1 MVVCKLRYKC
11 PKDISFQCL
20 RCAQCCGDTNLH
32 IRHVLMLKTEAQRIA
47 KLTAKPIEEFAVET
61 EEHEP
66 YAYEMRKT
74 QKEGRCVFL
83 KSKAC
88 TIYEHRPVICRFYPF
103 EFGPTKSH
111 VNEFLATDECPG
123 INQGPRA
130 LRKSYFEDLLR
141 QLEEVSESDPV
152 FE

>member
-1 MVVCKLRYKC
+1 
-11 PKDISFQCL
+11 
-20 RCAQCCGDTNLH
+20 
-32 IRHVLMLKTEAQRIA
+32 MLKTEAQHIA
-47 KLTAKPIEEFAVET
+47 KLTAKPIEEFAAET

-74 QKEGRCVFL
+74 SEEGNCIFL
-83 KSKAC
+83 KNKAC

-103 EFGPTKSH
+103 EFRPTKSH

-123 INQGPRA
+123 IDKGPRP
-130 LRKSYFEDLLR
+130 LRKSYFADLLR
-141 QLEEVSESDPV
+141 QLEEVSKSDSV